1 MNRLRIE
8 ESGRVNAP
16 AAAVYRMIADYNEG
30 HPRIIPEKYFS
41 NMRVEKGGYGE
52 GTVVLFDMTL
62 FGRTQHARGIITE
75 PEPGRLLVESYP
87 DMDIVTTF
95 TVDPIDGGASRVTIA
110 SDVPISGGVR
120 GWIERKMIP
129 GQLKKVFAEEI
140 AQIGT
145 VV

>member
-1 MNRLRIE
+1 MSRLRVE

-30 HPRIIPEKYFS
+30 HPRIIPQKYFR

-52 GTVVLFDMTL
+52 GTIVQFDMIS
-62 FGRTQHARGIITE
+62 FGRTQKARGHITE
-75 PEPGRLLVESYP
+75 PEPGRVLVESYP

-95 TVDPIDGGASRVTIA
+95 TVEPIDGGASRVTIA
-110 SDVPISGGVR
+110 SDVPVKSGVR
-120 GWIERKMIP
+120 GWIERKVFP
-129 GQLKKVFAEEI
+129 GYLKKVFAEEI
-140 AQIGT
+140 AQIET